1 MRKRDSKNISE
12 TILWSKIQEDN
23 QVAFNQVFNSYWK
36 PLYAYTYNILLDSES
51 TEDVLQD
58 VFIKIW
64 TKRKDIEII
73 DLKSYLFNSARNN
86 AISKLRQDKF
96 TYVHEEVLKDLEMI
110 SEVYEEVDYLELKGT
125 IEKSLEK
132 LPPRCRDI
140 FRMSRFEGCSITEIA
155 IHFDISHRTVENQL
169 HVALK
174 HLKSVLKQ
182 ELFFFVNI
190 MYLLW

>member
-1 MRKRDSKNISE
+1 MRKRDSKNITE
-12 TILWSKIQEDN
+12 TILWSQIKGDN

-36 PLYAYTYNILLDSES
+36 PLYAYTYNILMDSES

-64 TKRKDIEII
+64 TKRKDIEIL
-73 DLKSYLFNSARNN
+73 DLKSYLFNAARNN

-140 FRMSRFEGCSITEIA
+140 FRMSRFEGYSIMEIA
-155 IHFDISHRTVENQL
+155 THFDISHRTVENQL

-174 HLKSVLKQ
+174 HLRSVLKQ